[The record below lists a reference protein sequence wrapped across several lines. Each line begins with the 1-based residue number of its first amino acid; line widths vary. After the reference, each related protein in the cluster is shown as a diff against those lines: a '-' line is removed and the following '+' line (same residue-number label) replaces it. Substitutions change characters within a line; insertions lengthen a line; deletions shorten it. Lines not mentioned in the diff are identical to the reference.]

1 MTTETASETI
11 LEQYKSYM
19 GDLGNIG
26 SRYATAQ
33 AFYASIVS
41 GLFAVLAIKEKMAAV
56 TDYLSWVTVVICCF
70 IVAICWLWYHTL
82 MYYDGLFAVK
92 FSILKEM
99 EKKGNLFAIYDP
111 EYRQLE
117 ANPNTKGGLIKKE
130 SLFPLGLGIVA
141 AVVALAA
148 ALHSLS
154 S

>member
-1 MTTETASETI
+1 MTTETAPETI

-41 GLFAVLAIKEKMAAV
+41 GLFALLAIKDKTDV
-56 TDYLSWVTVVICCF
+56 TAYLTWVTAVVCCF
-70 IVAICWLWYHTL
+70 IVAICWLWYRTL

-111 EYRQLE
+111 EYQRLE
-117 ANPNTKGGLIKKE
+117 AKPNTKGGLIKKE

>member
-1 MTTETASETI
+1 MTTGPAPTTI

-41 GLFAVLAIKEKMAAV
+41 GLFAVLAIKERTTTI
-56 TDYLSWVTVVICCF
+56 TDYLSWMTAVICCF
-70 IVAICWLWYHTL
+70 IIAICWLWYHTL

-99 EKKGNLFAIYDP
+99 EKEGQLFKIYDP
-111 EYRQLE
+111 EYQRLE
-117 ANPNTKGGLIKKE
+117 AKPNTKGGLIKKE
-130 SLFPLGLGIVA
+130 SLFPLGLGVVA

-148 ALHSLS
+148 AFHSLFF
-154 S
+154 